1 MLELMPPAF
10 RSDYVSA
17 ATSMIVG
24 ILFLTLLAGC
34 TTSETLRMGQI
45 NQEGYFQAVD
55 KATSTTVEYNYSSKV
70 EAGTEAPYTKGYKE
84 KYDAFT
90 VLLKHDMPARVD
102 SLTRRYLQE
111 RTGGIDSTSA
121 TALTVELRDFKR
133 AKWVPG
139 DKGEKLAK
147 ALDGKEVMSKYA
159 AKLVAAVYMK
169 ENETTKD
176 STTIRVEVEEK
187 IPAGGGVG
195 SWEKIIGKLNI
206 KYMDNLGEFMDEN
219 EM

>member
-1 MLELMPPAF
+1 M
-10 RSDYVSA
+10 
-17 ATSMIVG
+17 VG
-24 ILFLTLLAGC
+24 GVFLLTLLAGC

-45 NQEGYFQAVD
+45 DQEGYFQAVD
-55 KATSTTVEYNYSSKV
+55 KETASTVNYSYSSEV
-70 EAGTEAPYTKGYKE
+70 EAGKEAPYTKGYE
-84 KYDAFT
+84 EQYDAFT

-139 DKGEKLAK
+139 DKGEKLSK
-147 ALDGKEVMSKYA
+147 SLDGKEVMSKYA
-159 AKLVAAVYMK
+159 AKLVAAVYLE
-169 ENETTKD
+169 ENETMQD

-195 SWEKIIGKLNI
+195 SWEKIIGKMNT
-206 KYMDNLGEFMDEN
+206 KYMDNLGEFMGEN
-219 EM
+219 EI